1 MRSLNTIVIALM
13 SSVCWGHPGGLDSKG
28 GHNDRRNGGYHYHSG
43 APSPQPDY
51 IAPPIR
57 QSPNVPM
64 PRTSS
69 RTFARTN
76 TREIDAREQI
86 AQDFKPSKTPV
97 ASLSHNE
104 KPVVDRERQAQGKLR
119 LGKQLIDKGRP
130 SDAAQWLKDVLQLF
144 PETVA
149 AKEAGPLYQKSTG
162 HKFERDTNQKS
173 EIDRE
178 KEAAELLQLSKEFI
192 DKKMPIEATRSLT
205 EILLLLP
212 ETSTAKEAG
221 VLFEQLS
228 GHQFNSGKSTR

>member
-1 MRSLNTIVIALM
+1 MRSLNTIVIVLI

-43 APSPQPDY
+43 APSPQPVY

-57 QSPNVPM
+57 QTPSVPM

-69 RTFARTN
+69 RTTARTN
-76 TREIDAREQI
+76 SREIDAREQI

-97 ASLSHNE
+97 ATLSHSE

-130 SDAAQWLKDVLQLF
+130 ADAAPWLKEVLQQF
-144 PETVA
+144 PETAA

-162 HKFERDTNQKS
+162 HKFERDSYQKS
-173 EIDRE
+173 VVDRE
-178 KEAAELLQLSKEFI
+178 KEAAELLRLSKEFI
-192 DKKMPIEATRSLT
+192 DKKMPLEATRLLT
-205 EILLLLP
+205 EILLLFP
-212 ETSTAKEAG
+212 ETSSAKEAG
-221 VLFEQLS
+221 VLFERLS
-228 GHQFNSGKSTR
+228 GHEFNAVKSTG